1 MWSKKP
7 LKDTKSPEWLQNRGY
22 MLKGQIEHHGTREND
37 LHMEVKSVDSLT
49 SIYRVPESGSVQTE
63 TRAID
68 LMPEDKGNIPVREK
82 PHEEDTSL
90 SEKEQQRRM
99 ERLQETLKNHNV
111 EISYNDE
118 VNRYAIKV
126 LDADSKEV
134 VKEIPSEKTLE
145 MFARMLE
152 IEGLLVDEKR

>member
-1 MWSKKP
+1 MDVRGIDNPRIQAQQYDSTARE
-7 LKDTKSPEWLQNRGY
+7 DIAVSAPEESQENVKLIAKQN
-22 MLKGQIEHHGTREND
+22 
-37 LHMEVKSVDSLT
+37 V
-49 SIYRVPESGSVQTE
+49 
-63 TRAID
+63 
-68 LMPEDKGNIPVREK
+68 DKGDEQP
-82 PHEEDTSL
+82 L

-99 ERLQETLKNHNV
+99 ARLQDTLKNHNI
-111 EISYNDE
+111 EISYNEE

-126 LDADSKEV
+126 LDSDSKEV

>member
-1 MWSKKP
+1 
-7 LKDTKSPEWLQNRGY
+7 
-22 MLKGQIEHHGTREND
+22 
-37 LHMEVKSVDSLT
+37 MEVKGIDNLQYGHLQPRT
-49 SIYRVPESGSVQTE
+49 ESFDGNVTDNKTISDNQELKITKAQDE
-63 TRAID
+63 S
-68 LMPEDKGNIPVREK
+68 KGNAEQP
-82 PHEEDTSL
+82 L

-99 ERLQETLKNHNV
+99 ERLQDTLKNHNI
-111 EISYNDE
+111 EISYNEE

-126 LDADSKEV
+126 LDTDTKEV

>member
-1 MWSKKP
+1 MDVRGIDNLQFGYQQSK
-7 LKDTKSPEWLQNRGY
+7 
-22 MLKGQIEHHGTREND
+22 
-37 LHMEVKSVDSLT
+37 
-49 SIYRVPESGSVQTE
+49 PESFDGNVTGNKTISDNQELKITKAQDE
-63 TRAID
+63 S
-68 LMPEDKGNIPVREK
+68 KGNSEQ
-82 PHEEDTSL
+82 SL

-99 ERLQETLKNHNV
+99 ERLQDTLKNHNI
-111 EISYNDE
+111 EISYNEE

-126 LDADSKEV
+126 LDTDTKEV

>member
-1 MWSKKP
+1 
-7 LKDTKSPEWLQNRGY
+7 
-22 MLKGQIEHHGTREND
+22 
-37 LHMEVKSVDSLT
+37 MEVSGIGHVRYQQQYDEVSRADAMPVKLTDEKIDDRNILDADGKQNEDS
-49 SIYRVPESGSVQTE
+49 PMN
-63 TRAID
+63 A
-68 LMPEDKGNIPVREK
+68 REK
-82 PHEEDTSL
+82 
-90 SEKEQQRRM
+90 QRRM

>member
-1 MWSKKP
+1 M
-7 LKDTKSPEWLQNRGY
+7 DVRG
-22 MLKGQIEHHGTREND
+22 IENLRMQAQQYDSTTRED
-37 LHMEVKSVDSLT
+37 IAVSA
-49 SIYRVPESGSVQTE
+49 PEESQENINPIAKQDV
-63 TRAID
+63 
-68 LMPEDKGNIPVREK
+68 DKGDEQP
-82 PHEEDTSL
+82 L

-99 ERLQETLKNHNV
+99 ARLQDTLKNHNI
-111 EISYNDE
+111 EISYNEE

-126 LDADSKEV
+126 LDSDSKEV